1 MLFWD
6 HVGALLLMGLHVAM
20 TAVDVDVDVDVDDR
34 QSLFE
39 W

>member
-20 TAVDVDVDVDVDDR
+20 TAVDVDVDVDDR